1 LRLCHIV
8 YHTTARAM
16 SNSQLA
22 SYLHISEG
30 TVERHLSNIYAKFGA
45 SSRSYALKK
54 ALTSG
59 RVRFEDLSGPAP

>member
-1 LRLCHIV
+1 
-8 YHTTARAM
+8 M